1 MAKFTLFTTLKP
13 KWYSQYNCSVTP
25 NRKVGKK
32 VQKNMQVFIN
42 STETYMRTTTI
53 HPNNSRKG
61 SQNSCSCNISMQI
74 KSTCSNKQS
83 NLLWKLTDKL
93 EHGNWDIAC
102 LLPKPMVS
110 SISRY
115 NTSYFTHLWHS
126 RIP

>member
-1 MAKFTLFTTLKP
+1 MSSNRNSDQSNTLPHIGENDKWLLTNNWQSSLCSLLKNPNDIHNTTVQSHQTER
-13 KWYSQYNCSVTP
+13 W
-25 NRKVGKK
+25 GKK

-83 NLLWKLTDKL
+83 NLL
-93 EHGNWDIAC
+93 
-102 LLPKPMVS
+102 
-110 SISRY
+110 
-115 NTSYFTHLWHS
+115 
-126 RIP
+126 